1 MISIEGM
8 TSVLS
13 GGANPIMI
21 SRLIFPHSV
30 ITLKLRSS
38 EEEDQAHGPEESRE
52 TKKSE
57 DQLET
62 KGVLQQTRI
71 VPKIRT

>member
-21 SRLIFPHSV
+21 SRLIFPHLM
-30 ITLKLRSS
+30 ITLRLRSLK
-38 EEEDQAHGPEESRE
+38 EGQAHGPEESGE
-52 TKKSE
+52 TQKSE